1 MRAIFHCEPP
11 DDIPNTSSTLDMN
24 VIQLQP
30 VRMSALF
37 SSKKSTSWRAPSS
50 RILAC
55 RTWCGQWISSHLSNG
70 GQQSSAFPNKAR
82 GWWCCCASSFQ
93 GALCDPPAGKKS
105 FSWEVWIL
113 MWAAAG
119 PARSIFWDFERPAPN
134 VQLNVA
140 WLDQL
145 WCHSPFRFQACT
157 VWMLVFP
164 FNLFKIHPN
173 TSKIHPFNKTMNGRS
188 W

>member
-1 MRAIFHCEPP
+1 MTSPILRVRLTWMSFNFNQWGCLPCSQARNPPVDELPHRA
-11 DDIPNTSSTLDMN
+11 SSLAELGVVN
-24 VIQLQP
+24 EYPVIWAMAASNPLLSQI
-30 VRMSALF
+30 
-37 SSKKSTSWRAPSS
+37 K
-50 RILAC
+50 LAD
-55 RTWCGQWISSHLSNG
+55 GGVVSHHLSKVHCVILL
-70 GQQSSAFPNKAR
+70 PE
-82 GWWCCCASSFQ
+82 
-93 GALCDPPAGKKS
+93 KKS

-145 WCHSPFRFQACT
+145 WCYSPFRFQACT

-173 TSKIHPFNKTMNGRS
+173 TSEFHPFNKTMNGRS